1 MSLKTVP
8 SRYKNTDH
16 GDMPVC
22 DFSVSSK
29 ASPRQ
34 VMEEVNATLK
44 ANGILIAFVM
54 QDSESSDPRF
64 DLHM

>member
-1 MSLKTVP
+1 
-8 SRYKNTDH
+8 
-16 GDMPVC
+16 
-22 DFSVSSK
+22 
-29 ASPRQ
+29 
-34 VMEEVNATLK
+34 MEEVNATLK